1 MYAYIS
7 HPEDTERPYWI
18 FMGKDK
24 FENDLLIK
32 LGYKEQNFYWFHADK
47 YSSGHVYLKLHRD
60 ESGIA
65 DVPKVVIQDCLQLCK
80 SESIQGNKLPEC
92 KIIYTPWTNLRKS
105 GHMSP
110 GEVSFKSSS
119 RCGKLMCYQRD
130 SSVLS
135 RLKKTKVDV
144 VDLNKA
150 EAPFMSQQ
158 EKIDNGYLFL
168 ENLLRTAKKSKD
180 GEYLVTYVEQNRAAL
195 IELEALMKQRNKQ
208 AKKEQ
213 AKSKKQK
220 LKEEEEAWLNDD
232 LSDI

>member
-18 FMGKDK
+18 FMGKNK

-32 LGYKEQNFYWFHADK
+32 LGYKEQNLYWFHADK
-47 YSSGHVYLKLHRD
+47 YSSGHVYLKLYPD

-65 DVPKVVIQDCLQLCK
+65 DVPKLVIQDCLQLCK
-80 SESIQGNKLPEC
+80 SESIQGNKLSEC
-92 KIIYTPWTNLRKS
+92 RVIYTPWTNLCKS
-105 GHMSP
+105 GQMNP
-110 GEVSFKSSS
+110 GEVSFKSTS

-130 SSVLS
+130 SSILS
-135 RLKKTKVDV
+135 RLKKTRVEV
-144 VDLNKA
+144 GDLKKA
-150 EAPFMSQQ
+150 EDSIVTHQN
-158 EKIDNGYLFL
+158 KSDDGYVFL

-180 GEYLVTYVEQNRAAL
+180 GNYLVTYVEQNRAAL
-195 IELEALMKQRNKQ
+195 IETETLIKQRSKQ

-213 AKSKKQK
+213 TKSKKQR